1 MAMPR
6 QVPFWVAI
14 VATVS
19 AFLLTL
25 LFGPGAFWEWRK
37 TTVQLTAERTKA
49 SADIRDRLRVL
60 LAQII
65 KLQSDP
71 TYLQIHRA
79 EFTALVEDYNA
90 LERGLAELEGREA
103 VKYGF
108 HGLQPPPP
116 PKMMPIK

>member
-37 TTVQLTAERTKA
+37 TTVQLINYSAGVSQFSKICYCQIKSVYGAIDLRLDLRLKA
-49 SADIRDRLRVL
+49 RL
-60 LAQII
+60 I
-65 KLQSDP
+65 S
-71 TYLQIHRA
+71 
-79 EFTALVEDYNA
+79 
-90 LERGLAELEGREA
+90 
-103 VKYGF
+103 
-108 HGLQPPPP
+108 
-116 PKMMPIK
+116 